1 MELIRLAQ
9 HLMSRGGA
17 NQAIEYV
24 EHALVLKP
32 DSQVGP
38 FNIKPVTTEAIFG
51 EDKQQFVILFPSE
64 AIIWREGNS
73 QLWLRGRGSLMT
85 EQRWGKLQQRAG
97 NADLF

>member
-1 MELIRLAQ
+1 MAQ

-38 FNIKPVTTEAIFG
+38 FNTIPQLKLFLARTGNNLLFYFPRKLSFVEREIASFG
-51 EDKQQFVILFPSE
+51 LV
-64 AIIWREGNS
+64 G
-73 QLWLRGRGSLMT
+73 G
-85 EQRWGKLQQRAG
+85 
-97 NADLF
+97 

>member
-1 MELIRLAQ
+1 MGETAIVGLSREELIRLAQ

-38 FNIKPVTTEAIFG
+38 FDILFHPPKYNTTIETIFG
-51 EDKQQFVILFPSE
+51 SGAKWPFTSNNLLLYFPRKQSFGE
-64 AIIWREGNS
+64 RE
-73 QLWLRGRGSLMT
+73 
-85 EQRWGKLQQRAG
+85 K
-97 NADLF
+97 